1 MAVLSYL
8 FKGHIKTASNGPSY
22 SNAVIGTLAVDG
34 VGRYIWYSEE
44 GTGGAQPAQALPCC
58 TKCNSPPN
66 NSVPTSYYL
75 IWHYNYLH
83 H

>member
-44 GTGGAQPAQALPCC
+44 GTGGR
-58 TKCNSPPN
+58 SPPRLFLV
-66 NSVPTSYYL
+66 VPNVTAHPTTVYQ
-75 IWHYNYLH
+75 LH
-83 H
+83 II